1 MGIQLLIAQKCGSG
15 CTACELAMLCNEQL
29 PFNKRLLS
37 NTTGLPLN
45 LFLGEAKNPPK
56 RGSWKNS
63 LDVIKGGSGKMSSM
77 HLFEESHARESFP
90 RIFWSSSWP
99 SHSENFLG
107 FGRYDQ
113 GPERRNV
120 INVLFNNSPCPSL
133 LGWLKPGLMQ
143 ASQPPLCHLEKSQLS
158 SSFKHN
164 LKPTRLLFF
173 GGFFKETNHFYWP

>member
-1 MGIQLLIAQKCGSG
+1 
-15 CTACELAMLCNEQL
+15 
-29 PFNKRLLS
+29 
-37 NTTGLPLN
+37 
-45 LFLGEAKNPPK
+45 
-56 RGSWKNS
+56 
-63 LDVIKGGSGKMSSM
+63 MSSM

-120 INVLFNNSPCPSL
+120 INLLFNNSPCPSL

-143 ASQPPLCHLEKSQLS
+143 ASQPPVCHLEKSQLS
-158 SSFKHN
+158 SSSKHN
-164 LKPTRLLFF
+164 LKPTSLLFF
-173 GGFFKETNHFYWP
+173 GVFFLRKQTTFIDHNYATEKKSSNNRCVDKE